1 MSANMDALTLMNGR
15 DENTPEGRLDK
26 LGARLKAARK
36 TRNMTLREL
45 SEGVGVTVSM
55 LSKIE
60 NDQAEPSLRTL
71 HRILAALDT
80 SIIALFGE
88 EQTRQPDVV
97 SIMRGHERPSVQ
109 IGDRK
114 GGAITLERL
123 SPTFSDIML
132 DANIHVLNPG
142 ADSGGDIQHAGQE
155 IGYVLQGQ
163 VELVVSG
170 RSYLLGTG
178 DSFYFASNLPHH
190 YRNLHDGVSRILWV
204 ATPATF

>member
-1 MSANMDALTLMNGR
+1 MNEQIERTTG
-15 DENTPEGRLDK
+15 GRLDN
-26 LGARLKAARK
+26 LGARLRTARK
-36 TRNMTLREL
+36 AKKLTLRAL
-45 SEGVGVTVSM
+45 SEVVGVTVSM

-80 SIIALFGE
+80 SIIELFVDE
-88 EQTRQPDVV
+88 TTPPPDAV
-97 SIMRGHERPSVQ
+97 SIMKAHARPSVQ
-109 IGDRK
+109 IGHSDA
-114 GGAITLERL
+114 GAITLERL
-123 SPTFSDIML
+123 SPTFPNIML

-155 IGYVLQGQ
+155 IGFILQGR

-170 RSYLLGTG
+170 QRYLLGTG

-190 YRNLHDGVSRILWV
+190 YRNMHDGVSRILWV

>member
-1 MSANMDALTLMNGR
+1 MNGR
-15 DENTPEGRLDK
+15 DENAPEGRLGK
-26 LGARLKAARK
+26 LGARLKAVRK
-36 TRNMTLREL
+36 TRKMTLREL

-109 IGDRK
+109 VGQRK
-114 GGAITLERL
+114 SGAITLERL
-123 SPTFSDIML
+123 SPTFPDIML

-170 RSYLLGTG
+170 RSYMLGSG